1 MREREREAS
10 LGTSMP
16 IYGQDMFFKSYLCMH
31 KLYVYIWTR
40 VREHTCV
47 CVCVCIRME
56 CLHIGWSS
64 SVLSNVDQCT
74 HVSDE

>member
-40 VREHTCV
+40 VRERTCV
-47 CVCVCIRME
+47 CVCVCV
-56 CLHIGWSS
+56 LGWSVCILDG
-64 SVLSNVDQCT
+64 VLVCCQM
-74 HVSDE
+74 